1 MEEELQEIWTNY
13 DRQTVFNYVETRL
26 HHYLFTKNF
35 KDEAEIMSK
44 IIEIDERELKGFK
57 IDYYL
62 NIPENYGF
70 NSEFFKIRNTT

>member
-1 MEEELQEIWTNY
+1 M
-13 DRQTVFNYVETRL
+13 ETRL
-26 HHYLFTKNF
+26 HHYLFTKIF

-62 NIPENYGF
+62 NIPETMDLIQNFSKLETQLEGK
-70 NSEFFKIRNTT
+70 NL

>member
-26 HHYLFTKNF
+26 HHYLFTKIF

-62 NIPENYGF
+62 NIPETMDLIQNF
-70 NSEFFKIRNTT
+70 SK